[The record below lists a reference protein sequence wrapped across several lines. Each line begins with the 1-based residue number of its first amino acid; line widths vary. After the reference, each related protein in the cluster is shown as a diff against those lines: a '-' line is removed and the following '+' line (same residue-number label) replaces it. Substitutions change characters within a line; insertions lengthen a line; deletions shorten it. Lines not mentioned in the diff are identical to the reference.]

1 MQTKFSRR
9 VVARAI
15 AEKLVA
21 EPTRRSHWIKVLAAY
36 LVEQR
41 ATQDVDLILN
51 DIARELL
58 ARDGHLL
65 ANVTSARGLSEA
77 LRSEL
82 TKTLRDLTGAKH
94 VELDEQV
101 DASLLGGIIARTPD
115 GELDASVRTR
125 LRQLAAI

>member
-9 VVARAI
+9 VVARAV
-15 AEKLVA
+15 AEKLLA

-41 ATQDVDLILN
+41 ADNDVDLILN

-58 ARDGHLL
+58 ERDGHLL
-65 ANVTSARGLSEA
+65 ADVTSARKLSDS
-77 LRSEL
+77 LRAEL
-82 TKTLRDLTGAKH
+82 TKTLRELTGAKR
-94 VELDEQV
+94 VELDEKV
-101 DASLLGGIIARTPD
+101 DATLLGGVVARTPN